1 MNIVIALRKDADNMI
16 IIIDY
21 FNNNDNT
28 NIDNN
33 DNYHKNRTLKIICPC
48 LTCYFED
55 DLYVCPR
62 AFSNV
67 TNGLEKTNQMVV

>member
-1 MNIVIALRKDADNMI
+1 MNIVIALRKDAYNMI

-33 DNYHKNRTLKIICPC
+33 DNYNKNRTLKIICPC
-48 LTCYFED
+48 STCYFID
-55 DLYVCPR
+55 DLYVFPG
-62 AFSNV
+62 AFSDV